1 MERSKKPLLV
11 AFVAA
16 CLLNLNAPA
25 AQAYEEGDDA
35 AIMLD
40 LLMLRPAGFLATIGG
55 TVIFVASLPISL
67 STWSVGKSF
76 ESFVKRPAIYTFVRD
91 LGEPRP

>member
-1 MERSKKPLLV
+1 MERSKKTLLV
-11 AFVAA
+11 AVMAA
-16 CLLNLNAPA
+16 CLLSLSAPS

-40 LLMLRPAGFLATIGG
+40 LLLLRPAGFFATVGG

-91 LGEPRP
+91 LGEPRS